1 MGARWPHSARA
12 VWDEPSATPREAALK
27 QEPAEEL
34 QSQLETAS
42 VHADLPV
49 LSTSGQSD
57 RKNRPSVPGSWSH
70 GVSFLSPS
78 RPAPLGRLRASP
90 GRGVAVGAGRSGK
103 LDMCAHIRH
112 IHAHADTHRIPACT
126 HMHTHPF
133 TCLHTCACVQ
143 HACTHV
149 YAYPHIHT
157 HACVYNI
164 YAHMYMSTSMHPH
177 TRLPT
182 CTLIHTRTCT
192 THMHTH
198 VHVYLHAHAGTS
210 PPHTVSGTALQISKQ
225 RPEHTAA
232 RERPGS
238 KRPVTATGA

>member
-133 TCLHTCACVQ
+133 TCLHRCACVQ

-149 YAYPHIHT
+149 YAYPHTHT
-157 HACVYNI
+157 HACTGACVQHI
-164 YAHMYMSTSMHPH
+164 
-177 TRLPT
+177 
-182 CTLIHTRTCT
+182 C
-192 THMHTH
+192 TH
-198 VHVYLHAHAGTS
+198 VHVYLHAPT
-210 PPHTVSGTALQISKQ
+210 HTFTYL
-225 RPEHTAA
+225 HTHTHTHLYNTRAYTCTRIPA
-232 RERPGS
+232 CTCRHLTPTHS
-238 KRPVTATGA
+238 